1 MPDTEFGQPASGT
14 AVRLREMANP
24 TPIGV
29 AGFAL
34 TVFTLGLYT
43 SGLLDSAAETLVL
56 AMAVFYGG
64 LVQFIAGFF
73 ALRRG
78 DIFPAAFMTSY
89 GAFWLT
95 YAMLNIYIVPRL
107 PAADVAQTTTAYL
120 AVWTVITGIFY
131 AASFFTNWVTVLAF
145 TLLFAAFVVL
155 DIGVGV
161 SNTPITHAG
170 GYLEMALGL
179 TGWYIVAADIVN
191 AMTGSMRLPLPP
203 TPWSAS

>member
-1 MPDTEFGQPASGT
+1 MSEVKLDQPASEPT
-14 AVRLREMANP
+14 AVLSGMANP

-43 SGLLDSAAETLVL
+43 SGLLHLAAQILVL

-64 LVQFIAGFF
+64 LVQLTAGFF

-95 YAMLNIYIVPRL
+95 YAMLNIYVVPRL
-107 PAADVAQTTTAYL
+107 PAADVTQTVTAYL

-145 TLLFAAFVVL
+145 TLLFGAFVVI
-155 DIGVGV
+155 DIGTATA
-161 SNTPITHAG
+161 STPVTHAA
-170 GYLEMALGL
+170 GYIEMVLGL
-179 TGWYIVAADIVN
+179 TGWYIVAADIIN
-191 AMTGSMRLPLPP
+191 AMVRSVRLPLPP
-203 TPWSAS
+203 TPWSVS